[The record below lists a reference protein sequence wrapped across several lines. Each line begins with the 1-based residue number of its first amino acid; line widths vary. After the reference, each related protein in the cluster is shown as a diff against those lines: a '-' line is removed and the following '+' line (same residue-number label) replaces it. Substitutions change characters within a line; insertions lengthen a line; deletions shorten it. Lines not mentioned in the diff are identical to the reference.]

1 MVQTGAIAPHRDGGF
16 ATVAAIGVCAA
27 LATVLVALLQVSL
40 SQAVRVGEEV
50 VRQREAQALRSA
62 IALELASLSHAPGAI
77 PSTHRRV
84 LADLTVEVRVMNEQA
99 KANILVAEP
108 QLIAASLAEK
118 GVKDADALA
127 GQIIDA
133 RKTVADFSTLSLEA
147 VLQNVGLPAE
157 AWDCVTS
164 ALTVYGSSFDPL
176 TSGVSQS
183 IDGGIVTLQAQ
194 IVAPRASDIVRER
207 TFIVTGDPVA
217 PVLELADRQVR
228 ASSRGRC
235 VNAEG

>member
-1 MVQTGAIAPHRDGGF
+1 MVQTGPIAPHRDGGF

-27 LATVLVALLQVSL
+27 LAMVLVALLQVSL
-40 SQAVRVGEEV
+40 SQAARVDEEV

-62 IALELASLSHAPGAI
+62 IALELAGLNHEPGAML
-77 PSTHRRV
+77 SARRRV
-84 LADLTVEVRVMNEQA
+84 LGDLTVEVRVTNEQA

-108 QLIAASLAEK
+108 QLIASSLSAK
-118 GVKDADALA
+118 GVNASDDVA
-127 GQIIDA
+127 GRIVDA
-133 RKTVADFSTLSLEA
+133 RKTVADFSTLSLEGI
-147 VLQNVGLPAE
+147 LQKIGLPAE
-157 AWDCVTS
+157 EWDCVTS

-176 TSGVSQS
+176 ASGVSRS

-207 TFIVTGDPVA
+207 TFVVTGDPAA

-228 ASSRGRC
+228 ASSRGKC
-235 VNAEG
+235 INAEG

>member
-1 MVQTGAIAPHRDGGF
+1 MVQGGRITRDRESGF
-16 ATVAAIGVCAA
+16 ATVAAIGICAA

-40 SQAVRVGEEV
+40 SQAARVDEDV
-50 VRQREAQALRSA
+50 ARQRESQALRSA

-77 PSTHRRV
+77 PSTNRRI
-84 LADLTVEVRVMNEQA
+84 LEDLTVEVRVTNEQA

-108 QLIAASLAEK
+108 QLIAASLSEK
-118 GVKDADALA
+118 GVKGPDALA
-127 GQIIDA
+127 GQIVDA

-147 VLQNVGLPAE
+147 VLQKVGLRADE
-157 AWDCVTS
+157 WDCVTS

-176 TSGVSQS
+176 ASGASQS

-207 TFIVTGDPVA
+207 TFIVTGDPAA